1 MYGLINTDNPKAAS
15 EKFIAENAFTEMD
28 DVSECRLLC
37 NQNNEFSGS
46 IDCLCRMLMEKWA

>member
-1 MYGLINTDNPKAAS
+1 MYGLINADNPKAAS

-37 NQNNEFSGS
+37 NQNSEFSGS
-46 IDCLCRMLMEKWA
+46 IDSLCRMLMEK